1 MVLRPFGDKK
11 PSVAE
16 GVFVDESALV
26 IGDVRLL
33 EGVSVWPGVVLRADD
48 DYIEIGR
55 GSAIMDVAFAEA
67 PKGRPVV
74 VGDRCIVSHAARL
87 HGCSIGSE
95 SLVGIGAIILD
106 GAVLGQRSIAAAGS
120 VLTPGTRIPPESLVM
135 GAPAKV
141 IRQTTSHDFSYLAS
155 ELKALERKA
164 RIYRLG
170 K

>member
-1 MVLRPFGDKK
+1 M
-11 PSVAE
+11 
-16 GVFVDESALV
+16 DETAQV

-33 EGVSVWPGVVLRADD
+33 EGSSVWPGAILRADD

-55 GSAIMDVAFAEA
+55 SSAIMDMCFAEA
-67 PKGRPVV
+67 PKGRPVT

-87 HGCSIGSE
+87 HGCAIGSE
-95 SLVGIGAIILD
+95 SMVGIGAIVLD

-135 GAPAKV
+135 GAPARV
-141 IRQTTSHDFSYLAS
+141 IRQTTSQDFAYLTT

-164 RIYRLG
+164 KTYGIQ